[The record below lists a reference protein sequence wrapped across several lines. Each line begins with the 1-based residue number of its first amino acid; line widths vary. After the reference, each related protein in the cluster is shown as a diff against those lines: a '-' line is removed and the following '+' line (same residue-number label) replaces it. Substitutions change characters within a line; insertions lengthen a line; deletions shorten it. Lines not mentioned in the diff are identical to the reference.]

1 MALLEV
7 RDLVKLF
14 PVRRGVLGPLRGQ
27 PERFVHAVDGVSFAV
42 DAGETLAIVGESGSG
57 KTTLGRLVLGL
68 LEPTSG
74 QILFDGEDVTRCSRQ
89 ARFRLRSEIQVVFQD
104 PYSSLDPRQT
114 VERIIREPLDIH
126 GVGTPAERRKRVLEL
141 MERVR
146 LAPRYA
152 RTYPHELSGGL
163 RQRVSIATALALAP
177 RLIVADE
184 PVSAL
189 DVSVQAQILDLLD
202 ELQRETEIAY
212 VFISHDLGVV
222 DQVSD
227 RVAVMYLGKILETG
241 PVERIFERPEQPYTR
256 ALLSAIPPADP
267 AVPHD
272 PIRLAG
278 DVPTPID
285 PPPGCPF
292 HPRCWIAVDACRQ
305 LEPPLLAYEPG
316 HLAACHVTAA
326 EQGFGALAHDVQ
338 KGAPMILSDAEG
350 RR

>member
-7 RDLVKLF
+7 RDLVKHF
-14 PVRRGVLGPLRGQ
+14 PVRDGVLAALRRE
-27 PERFVHAVDGVSFAV
+27 PPRFVHAVDGVSFTV

-68 LEPTSG
+68 LRPTRG
-74 QILFDGEDVTRCSRQ
+74 QILFDGEDITECSRER
-89 ARFRLRSEIQVVFQD
+89 RFRLASQIQVIFQD

-114 VERIIREPLDIH
+114 VERIIKEPLDIH
-126 GVGTPAERRKRVLEL
+126 KVGTPAERRKQVLEL

-146 LAPRYA
+146 LASHYGRK
-152 RTYPHELSGGL
+152 YPHELSGGL

-202 ELQRETEIAY
+202 ELQHDTGIAY
-212 VFISHDLGVV
+212 IFISHDLGVV
-222 DQVSD
+222 HQMSD

-241 PVERIFERPEQPYTR
+241 PLEQIFEHPQQPYTR

-267 AVPHD
+267 AVQHD
-272 PIRLAG
+272 PIRLHG

-285 PPPGCPF
+285 PPAGCPF
-292 HPRCWIAVDACRQ
+292 HPRCWLAVDACRR
-305 LEPPLLAYEPG
+305 LEPPLLTYEPG

-326 EQGFGALAHDVQ
+326 EQGFGALVHDAQ
-338 KGAPMILSDAEG
+338 KGAPMTLIDSEG
-350 RR
+350 AR

>member
-1 MALLEV
+1 MALLEA
-7 RDLVKLF
+7 RDLVKHF
-14 PVRRGVLGPLRGQ
+14 PVRRGLLGSLRGR
-27 PERFVHAVDGVSFAV
+27 PERFVHAVDGVSFEV
-42 DAGETLAIVGESGSG
+42 DVGETLAIVGESGSG
-57 KTTLGRLVLGL
+57 KTTLGRLILGL

-74 QILFDGEDVTRCSRQ
+74 QIFFDGEDVTRCSRQ
-89 ARFRLRSEIQVVFQD
+89 ERFRLRREIQVVFQD

-126 GVGTPAERRKRVLEL
+126 DVGTPAERRKRVLEL

-146 LAPRYA
+146 LAPQYGKR
-152 RTYPHELSGGL
+152 YPHELSGGQ

-202 ELQRETEIAY
+202 ELQRETQIAY

-241 PVERIFERPEQPYTR
+241 PVDRIFERPEQPYTR

-267 AVPHD
+267 AVSHD
-272 PIRLAG
+272 PIRLPG
-278 DVPTPID
+278 DVPTQID

-292 HPRCWIAVDACRQ
+292 HPRCWLAVDACREI
-305 LEPPLLAYEPG
+305 EPQLLAYEPG

-326 EQGFGALAHDVQ
+326 EQGLGVLAHDAQ

>member
-7 RDLVKLF
+7 RDLVKHF
-14 PVRRGVLGPLRGQ
+14 PVRAGVLGSLRRQ
-27 PERFVHAVDGVSFAV
+27 PEQFVHAVDGVSFEV
-42 DAGETLAIVGESGSG
+42 DVGETLAVVGESGSG
-57 KTTLGRLVLGL
+57 KTTLGRLILGL

-74 QILFDGEDVTRCSRQ
+74 QIFFDGEDVTHCSRQ
-89 ARFRLRSEIQVVFQD
+89 GRFRLTREIQVVFQD

-114 VERIIREPLDIH
+114 VEQIIREPLDIH

-146 LAPRYA
+146 LTAQYDR
-152 RTYPHELSGGL
+152 RYPHELSGGQ
-163 RQRVSIATALALAP
+163 RQRVSIATALALSP

-267 AVPHD
+267 AVEHD

-292 HPRCWIAVDACRQ
+292 HPRCWLAVDICRQ
-305 LEPPLLAYEPG
+305 LEPSLLAYEPG

-326 EQGFGALAHDVQ
+326 EHGFGALAHNVQ
-338 KGAPMILSDAEG
+338 KGAPMILNDAEG

>member
-1 MALLEV
+1 MVLIEV
-7 RDLVKLF
+7 RDLVKHF

-27 PERFVHAVDGVSFAV
+27 PERFVHAVDGVSFQV
-42 DAGETLAIVGESGSG
+42 DVGETLALVGESGSG
-57 KTTLGRLVLGL
+57 KTTLGRLLLGL

-74 QILFDGEDVTRCSRQ
+74 QILFEGEDVTRCSRER
-89 ARFRLRSEIQVVFQD
+89 RFRLRREIQVVFQD

-114 VERIIREPLDIH
+114 VERIIQEPLGIH
-126 GVGTPAERRKRVLEL
+126 GIGTPAERRRQVVEL

-146 LAPRYA
+146 LPARYA
-152 RTYPHELSGGL
+152 RHYPHQLSGGL
-163 RQRVSIATALALAP
+163 RQRVSIATALALGP

-202 ELQRETEIAY
+202 ELQRETGVAY

-222 DQVSD
+222 HQVSD
-227 RVAVMYLGKILETG
+227 RIAVMYLGKILETG
-241 PVERIFERPEQPYTR
+241 PIERIFERPEQPYTR

-267 AVPHD
+267 TVAHD

-292 HPRCWIAVDACRQ
+292 HPRCWLAVDACRQ
-305 LEPPLLAYEPG
+305 VEPPLLAYEPG

-326 EQGFGALAHDVQ
+326 EHGLGPLA
-338 KGAPMILSDAEG
+338 G
-350 RR
+350 RPEKPEKEEASYGHR